1 MNNKELFLK
10 VKNLSC
16 IRGGYT
22 IFSNIS
28 FLMFGGETLII
39 KGRNGTGKTSLLL
52 SILGLISFEG
62 FIIWA
67 HNIKNFGF
75 ISHKDCLK
83 SYETVEESLN
93 FWSSYYKSKEKL
105 NYVVECMNLSSY
117 LDLPTGF
124 LSAGQKK
131 RLSLGKLMLTGS
143 KVWVLDE
150 PSSSLDK
157 NNTSIL
163 KNIIEEHNNTGGI
176 ALVASHD
183 SLVIKDSKV
192 MDLNNV

>member
-1 MNNKELFLK
+1 
-10 VKNLSC
+10 
-16 IRGGYT
+16 
-22 IFSNIS
+22 
-28 FLMFGGETLII
+28 
-39 KGRNGTGKTSLLL
+39 
-52 SILGLISFEG
+52 
-62 FIIWA
+62 
-67 HNIKNFGF
+67 
-75 ISHKDCLK
+75 
-83 SYETVEESLN
+83 
-93 FWSSYYKSKEKL
+93 
-105 NYVVECMNLSSY
+105 MNLSSY